1 LSVQIILSVAEVE
14 VRDLETV
21 EDPRAAAALLHPLKS
36 RILRLAGEPASATEL
51 ARRLDLPRQRVH
63 YHVRELERAGL
74 LRPAGRR
81 RRRNLVEQRF
91 VASARSY
98 VLSPALLGPLAAD
111 WRAVPDASSPEYL
124 LALAEQVRDDVA
136 RAASA
141 AETTG
146 RPASTFSLKA
156 QFRFDSDAQRA
167 SFAAALREA
176 VVAAVAR
183 HSSPDRVEEGRPPAE
198 AGADQARTGRGRSYR
213 LVLACYPLAVG
224 VEPRK
229 ERKEERS

>member
-1 LSVQIILSVAEVE
+1 MSVQIILTVAEAE
-14 VRDLETV
+14 LRDLATV
-21 EDPRAAAALLHPLKS
+21 DDPAVATALLHPLKS
-36 RILRLAGEPASATEL
+36 RILRLASEPASATEL

-111 WRAVPDASSPEYL
+111 WRAIEDATSAEYL
-124 LALAEQVRDDVA
+124 LALTEQVRDDVT

-141 AETTG
+141 AEAAG
-146 RPASTFSLKA
+146 RRASTFSLKA
-156 QFRFDSDAQRA
+156 QFRFDSEAQRA
-167 SFAAALREA
+167 AFAAALRESL
-176 VVAAVAR
+176 VAAVAR
-183 HSSPDRVEEGRPPAE
+183 HSSPDRTELGRTPGE
-198 AGADQARTGRGRSYR
+198 AGAEDGGRTGRGRPYR
-213 LVLACYPLAVG
+213 LVLACYPLAG
-224 VEPRK
+224 GEEPR
-229 ERKEERS
+229 RGERS